1 MSETHVYENGEG
13 HHAPSARTLLSVLLS
28 RIVLCYFAL
37 YTVDVLVFILQRLLA
52 PRNTPYSHPWLTGYL
67 WDWMVPW
74 IGQHLLHLK
83 AAVVVNNIGA
93 DVPFEFILRGTE
105 LALAL
110 LASLL
115 WTAIERKQRCDSA
128 FDAWL
133 RLFVRIALA
142 SVMLYYGFG
151 KLIPMQF
158 GPLTLHRLSRP
169 LGELSP
175 MGMLWAFM
183 AASKGYTILCGAVE
197 VLGGL
202 LLLLPRL
209 STLGAFLSAGA
220 MANVFVLNVFYDV
233 NQKTRSLSYLLL
245 ALFLLAPYTR
255 QLLNVLL
262 WNRASEPVATQPLS
276 RRRWLRLTFLWLP
289 VVCGVLLLVRMIPP
303 ELRGYAAQQ
312 KAESAHDPVFGVW
325 QAVSFTVADPS
336 GPLFTKKLS
345 DELKPDSDQYR
356 WKRVIFDT
364 KHVALIQ
371 FSSLEWDWEQYKTQA
386 SIAGGPSQ
394 VILTDSEDA
403 TWKCILTFTPLPG
416 NSLQMSGSI
425 NGNEVHAVFQREDV
439 DGAYHVTDPPRWIS
453 DGDRDY

>member
-289 VVCGVLLLVRMIPP
+289 VVCGVLLLVRMIPLSFVATQRNRKP
-303 ELRGYAAQQ
+303 SPPMIPSSASGRRSALPSPIPPGLCSRRNSAMSSSPTLTNIVGSALSSTPNTWRSSSSALWSGTGSSTRRRRALPAAHPRSSSPTP
-312 KAESAHDPVFGVW
+312 KTPPGSAF
-325 QAVSFTVADPS
+325 
-336 GPLFTKKLS
+336 
-345 DELKPDSDQYR
+345 
-356 WKRVIFDT
+356 
-364 KHVALIQ
+364 
-371 FSSLEWDWEQYKTQA
+371 
-386 SIAGGPSQ
+386 
-394 VILTDSEDA
+394 
-403 TWKCILTFTPLPG
+403 
-416 NSLQMSGSI
+416 
-425 NGNEVHAVFQREDV
+425 
-439 DGAYHVTDPPRWIS
+439 
-453 DGDRDY
+453 